1 LELLFFAGAVETPRH
16 GRGIPIILRRRRN
29 NTPPGTCE
37 TGASEFLES

>member
-1 LELLFFAGAVETPRH
+1 VPGSAIFTDAMETPRY
-16 GRGIPIILRRRRN
+16 RRVTIILRRRRN